1 MNIINSSF
9 QNYIFQEIEF
19 KRTTYS
25 PPKSNGFF
33 YYIRKDLFMK
43 KILSIILVLLGIT
56 EIVIVLIYTTPLVIT
71 IALGIIFIVL
81 GIKTLYSSAT
91 KE

>member
-1 MNIINSSF
+1 
-9 QNYIFQEIEF
+9 
-19 KRTTYS
+19 
-25 PPKSNGFF
+25 
-33 YYIRKDLFMK
+33 MK